1 MICYKHTFRL
11 LLIGSIIIL
20 TGNLHAQSAKK
31 FFKTGEDFV
40 EAENYKDAIDQFNK
54 AIELDSDF
62 EDAYLERAKAKEK
75 LGDLK
80 EAAEDYKRLAA
91 IDAGESEYFF
101 NWGRIY
107 YQMEMYDDC
116 LEPLNKAIEEDKKYH
131 KALQIRSK
139 AYIKLDSFTMAIRD
153 CNLAIDLEKKN
164 PENYYNRA
172 VAYDSLNEFALAEAD
187 LKQAID
193 YEMAGEMAHV
203 ALAEVQI
210 EQEKYD
216 EALASINTAID
227 KNKSNTNAYYVR
239 SKIHFARKQ
248 FPEAINDLSTL
259 LAIDPKNEMAYN
271 QRGMYYQTLSKI
283 EDNSLI
289 KQIFIEGATASFIY
303 EKKNPTFS
311 ATVNV
316 ANKDE
321 ITVTAEDIYGNKAER
336 VFTLNREAARIAA
349 NNPMGKTWVIFIENS
364 DYESFASLDGPEKDV
379 TLMKSAFAN
388 YEIHNIIHKKNMS
401 KSDLERF
408 FSIELRDLIRSNRV
422 NSILVWY
429 AGHGKFINEAGYW
442 IPVNAKRDD
451 EFSYFNINS
460 LKAYMLAY
468 SKYVTHALVVTD
480 ACESG
485 GISRIENGVASVW
498 TSDSITSDDD
508 ITAILEDA
516 DGHLWISTYGNGAML
531 IENPEMDSLKEL
543 NVTQYRG
550 QEGLSDR
557 IFSMM
562 MSNDKE
568 VYFVTDV
575 GIKKYNKEKDEFE
588 FFRVEGVPAY
598 FQITALFQDK
608 NDNFWFGTYNGG
620 LFKAFAGS
628 EKVIM
633 YDVKD
638 GLADNWVSCL
648 NEDKDGNIWVGTWGG
663 GISKIYK
670 GARGVGV
677 TSITDT
683 TFKIMEMEKHFTP
696 TAFIE
701 DEVKNQATFKDDD
714 GNLWFGTIKGAFK
727 YQADHARQ
735 NDLEPLTHITSFK
748 VNLEPRE
755 MVDGMKLNYKEKEI
769 SFQFN
774 SICLSD
780 PTSIKFK
787 YRLVGADQNWRPAN
801 KQTFVN
807 YSPLP
812 PNSYVFEVKA
822 MNNDGVWNEEPA
834 SFSFKILPPFWQTWW
849 FYLLCAIVA
858 YGAIYFYIKIR
869 ERNLLKEKRVLEEK
883 VEERTK
889 EVVEKSEELE
899 QKNNDILDSIRYAKV
914 IQTAILPPDNLFQ
927 KLLPESFVLFKPK
940 DIVSGDFYWIYTK
953 EEKVLFAASDCTGH
967 GVPGA
972 FVSMVGYNLLDKIV
986 GEYGITEPAAILDRL
1001 NFEVAQTFRQ
1011 KGEEEEEI
1019 GTKVK
1024 DGMDIA
1030 LVAFDTKTRT
1040 LEYAGA
1046 FNPLY
1051 LLRDDEIIEY
1061 KANRSPIGSFKAGE
1075 QEKFVNH
1082 KIDLKDGDCIYMFTD
1097 GFVDQFGGPRGKKFM
1112 AKRLRNTLVSIGLH
1126 PMAKQGE
1133 ELQESIEDWMGDLEQ
1148 VDDILGVGARFKF

>member
-1 MICYKHTFRL
+1 LEIDHENNL
-11 LLIGSIIIL
+11 WIG
-20 TGNLHAQSAKK
+20 T
-31 FFKTGEDFV
+31 
-40 EAENYKDAIDQFNK
+40 
-54 AIELDSDF
+54 LDG
-62 EDAYLERAKAKEK
+62 LV
-75 LGDLK
+75 
-80 EAAEDYKRLAA
+80 
-91 IDAGESEYFF
+91 
-101 NWGRIY
+101 Y
-107 YQMEMYDDC
+107 YE
-116 LEPLNKAIEEDKKYH
+116 
-131 KALQIRSK
+131 
-139 AYIKLDSFTMAIRD
+139 
-153 CNLAIDLEKKN
+153 
-164 PENYYNRA
+164 
-172 VAYDSLNEFALAEAD
+172 
-187 LKQAID
+187 
-193 YEMAGEMAHV
+193 
-203 ALAEVQI
+203 
-210 EQEKYD
+210 
-216 EALASINTAID
+216 ID
-227 KNKSNTNAYYVR
+227 KGVGVR
-239 SKIHFARKQ
+239 
-248 FPEAINDLSTL
+248 LS
-259 LAIDPKNEMAYN
+259 
-271 QRGMYYQTLSKI
+271 QT
-283 EDNSLI
+283 
-289 KQIFIEGATASFIY
+289 
-303 EKKNPTFS
+303 
-311 ATVNV
+311 
-316 ANKDE
+316 
-321 ITVTAEDIYGNKAER
+321 
-336 VFTLNREAARIAA
+336 
-349 NNPMGKTWVIFIENS
+349 
-364 DYESFASLDGPEKDV
+364 
-379 TLMKSAFAN
+379 
-388 YEIHNIIHKKNMS
+388 
-401 KSDLERF
+401 
-408 FSIELRDLIRSNRV
+408 
-422 NSILVWY
+422 
-429 AGHGKFINEAGYW
+429 
-442 IPVNAKRDD
+442 
-451 EFSYFNINS
+451 
-460 LKAYMLAY
+460 
-468 SKYVTHALVVTD
+468 
-480 ACESG
+480 
-485 GISRIENGVASVW
+485 
-498 TSDSITSDDD
+498 
-508 ITAILEDA
+508 
-516 DGHLWISTYGNGAML
+516 
-531 IENPEMDSLKEL
+531 
-543 NVTQYRG
+543 
-550 QEGLSDR
+550 
-557 IFSMM
+557 
-562 MSNDKE
+562 
-568 VYFVTDV
+568 
-575 GIKKYNKEKDEFE
+575 
-588 FFRVEGVPAY
+588 
-598 FQITALFQDK
+598 
-608 NDNFWFGTYNGG
+608 
-620 LFKAFAGS
+620 
-628 EKVIM
+628 
-633 YDVKD
+633 D
-638 GLADNWVSCL
+638 GLAGNDISALYCDSKGVMWV
-648 NEDKDGNIWVGTWGG
+648 
-663 GISKIYK
+663 

-701 DEVKNQATFKDDD
+701 DKEGKLWIGTEGQGLVVSDKTEILKSYKSKEGLLSDFITLLNIDDQNNIWIGTNKGLNKFAQEENQFYRYTSKIGFTGIEVKNQATFKDDD

-727 YQADHARQ
+727 YQAEHARQ
-735 NDLEPLTHITSFK
+735 NNLEPLTHITSFK

-780 PTSIKFK
+780 PTSIKYK

-1082 KIDLKDGDCIYMFTD
+1082 KIELKDGDCIYMFTD

>member
-11 LLIGSIIIL
+11 LLIGSILII
-20 TGNLHAQSAKK
+20 TGNLHAQNAKK

-107 YQMEMYDDC
+107 YQLEMYKEC
-116 LEPLNKAIEEDKKYH
+116 LDPLNKAINEDKKYH

-139 AYIKLDSFTMAIRD
+139 AYIRLDSFTMAIRD
-153 CNLAIDLEKKN
+153 CNLAIDIEKKN

-172 VAYDSLNEFALAEAD
+172 VAYDSLNEYALAEAD

-271 QRGMYYQTLSKI
+271 QRGMYYQTLSQQQNAINDYTQALLINKENYKSYYKRAQSYEAIADYGNAVKDYESLMKLSPYDENAKRMMKEANLRLFELNREEDAPTVTIINPHSTKDVIEVSEALETFTLEAQVNDNSAIEYIKLNGEAIAYDRLETNPVFTKDFDASIDSILFEIADVYDNKTALVYKI
-283 EDNSLI
+283 KRTENDPPQIALVAPYSSDNGEVYLDSDDPNLYIEGKINDNSLI

-480 ACESG
+480 AC
-485 GISRIENGVASVW
+485 
-498 TSDSITSDDD
+498 
-508 ITAILEDA
+508 
-516 DGHLWISTYGNGAML
+516 
-531 IENPEMDSLKEL
+531 
-543 NVTQYRG
+543 
-550 QEGLSDR
+550 
-557 IFSMM
+557 
-562 MSNDKE
+562 
-568 VYFVTDV
+568 
-575 GIKKYNKEKDEFE
+575 
-588 FFRVEGVPAY
+588 
-598 FQITALFQDK
+598 
-608 NDNFWFGTYNGG
+608 
-620 LFKAFAGS
+620 
-628 EKVIM
+628 
-633 YDVKD
+633 
-638 GLADNWVSCL
+638 
-648 NEDKDGNIWVGTWGG
+648 
-663 GISKIYK
+663 
-670 GARGVGV
+670 
-677 TSITDT
+677 
-683 TFKIMEMEKHFTP
+683 
-696 TAFIE
+696 
-701 DEVKNQATFKDDD
+701 
-714 GNLWFGTIKGAFK
+714 
-727 YQADHARQ
+727 
-735 NDLEPLTHITSFK
+735 
-748 VNLEPRE
+748 
-755 MVDGMKLNYKEKEI
+755 
-769 SFQFN
+769 
-774 SICLSD
+774 
-780 PTSIKFK
+780 
-787 YRLVGADQNWRPAN
+787 
-801 KQTFVN
+801 
-807 YSPLP
+807 
-812 PNSYVFEVKA
+812 
-822 MNNDGVWNEEPA
+822 
-834 SFSFKILPPFWQTWW
+834 
-849 FYLLCAIVA
+849 
-858 YGAIYFYIKIR
+858 
-869 ERNLLKEKRVLEEK
+869 
-883 VEERTK
+883 
-889 EVVEKSEELE
+889 
-899 QKNNDILDSIRYAKV
+899 
-914 IQTAILPPDNLFQ
+914 
-927 KLLPESFVLFKPK
+927 
-940 DIVSGDFYWIYTK
+940 
-953 EEKVLFAASDCTGH
+953 
-967 GVPGA
+967 
-972 FVSMVGYNLLDKIV
+972 
-986 GEYGITEPAAILDRL
+986 
-1001 NFEVAQTFRQ
+1001 
-1011 KGEEEEEI
+1011 
-1019 GTKVK
+1019 
-1024 DGMDIA
+1024 
-1030 LVAFDTKTRT
+1030 
-1040 LEYAGA
+1040 
-1046 FNPLY
+1046 
-1051 LLRDDEIIEY
+1051 
-1061 KANRSPIGSFKAGE
+1061 
-1075 QEKFVNH
+1075 
-1082 KIDLKDGDCIYMFTD
+1082 
-1097 GFVDQFGGPRGKKFM
+1097 
-1112 AKRLRNTLVSIGLH
+1112 
-1126 PMAKQGE
+1126 
-1133 ELQESIEDWMGDLEQ
+1133 
-1148 VDDILGVGARFKF
+1148 